1 MSSVFFSFLY
11 VTSQGIDR
19 GNIDMTRILPFLG
32 NTELEILSVV
42 GSFLLILTHAITAYC
57 TKEKVV
63 VAGK

>member
-1 MSSVFFSFLY
+1 
-11 VTSQGIDR
+11 
-19 GNIDMTRILPFLG
+19 MTRILPFLG